1 MTLRRYQHD
10 AVEFLLPRRRA
21 FVVAPAG
28 SGKTI
33 MAAAAVARRV
43 EPGWTVGWLCNTIEQ
58 KQQAVAAISRV
69 EGPENVSFVVEC
81 AAARPDLS
89 ACQLVVVDEAHHAPA
104 DTWLASVRTAS
115 SAVVW
120 GFSATPWHDSD
131 ADRNKLVRDTFVD
144 FFAITRDKLLDE
156 GHLASGK
163 VWMHDLDAPGQYDR
177 DIEAQAAYEVIR
189 RVRRFP
195 GIPRF
200 EHERRV
206 RWQITQEFLQANEAR
221 NACSV
226 SLVQQEVSAGHSTL
240 VLVGSIEHGEKIAER
255 VGPEAVLVHSKLA
268 KKRRAQLIDEFRT
281 GERLILFATSLADEG
296 LDVPRASR
304 LVLLSGG
311 RSSGK
316 LEQRAGRVLRP
327 APGKTGGVIHDFLDA
342 GACFALA
349 QARARFKVYERLG
362 YAPEIVRPTCSD
374 DKV

>member
-1 MTLRRYQHD
+1 MQLRAYQRD

-43 EPGWTVGWLCNTIEQ
+43 EAGWTVGWLCNTVEQ

-69 EGPENVSFVVEC
+69 EGPENVSFIVEC

-89 ACQLVVVDEAHHAPA
+89 ACHLVVVDEAHHAPA
-104 DTWLASVRTAS
+104 DTWLASVRTAPK
-115 SAVVW
+115 AVLW

-131 ADRNKLVRDTFVD
+131 DERNKVLRETFSE
-144 FFAITRDKLLDE
+144 FFTITRDQLLDD
-156 GHLASGK
+156 GHLAPGK

-177 DIEAQAAYEVIR
+177 EIEAQAAFEVIR

-206 RWQITQEFLQANEAR
+206 RWQVTQEFLQANEAR
-221 NACSV
+221 NACAV
-226 SLVQQEVSAGHSTL
+226 ALTQQEVAAGHSTL
-240 VLVGSIEHGEKIAER
+240 VLVGSIEHGEKVAER

-268 KKRRAQLIDEFRT
+268 KKKRAALIDEFRS
-281 GERLILFATSLADEG
+281 GERLVLFATSLADEG

-327 APGKTGGVIHDFLDA
+327 APGKVGGVIHDFLDA

-349 QARARFKVYERLG
+349 QARARLRVYERLG
-362 YAPEIVRPTCSD
+362 YEPEIVRPTC
-374 DKV
+374 

>member
-1 MTLRRYQHD
+1 MNLRAYQRD
-10 AVEFLLPRRRA
+10 AIEFLLPRRRA

-33 MAAAAVARRV
+33 MAAAAVARRA
-43 EPGWTVGWLCNTIEQ
+43 EPGWLVGWLCNTIEQ
-58 KQQAVAAISRV
+58 KQQAITAISRV
-69 EGPENVSFVVEC
+69 EGPENVSFIVEC

-89 ACQLVVVDEAHHAPA
+89 SCQLVVVDEAHHAPA
-104 DTWLASVRTAS
+104 ETWLASVRTAGD
-115 SAVVW
+115 AVLW

-131 ADRNKLVRDTFVD
+131 VDRNKLVRDTFVD
-144 FFAITRDKLLDE
+144 FHTITRDLLLDD
-156 GHLASGK
+156 GHLAVGK

-177 DIEAQAAYEVIR
+177 EIEAQAAFEVIR
-189 RVRRFP
+189 RCRRFP

-206 RWQITQEFLQANEAR
+206 RWQVTQEFLQANEAR
-221 NACSV
+221 NACAV
-226 SLVQQEVSAGHSTL
+226 ALVLQEVAAGHSTL

-255 VGPEAVLVHSKLA
+255 VGPEAVLVHSQLA
-268 KKRRAQLIDEFRT
+268 KKRRAQLIEEFRS

-327 APGKTGGVIHDFLDA
+327 APGKSGGVIHDFLDA

-349 QARARFKVYERLG
+349 QARARFRVYERLG
-362 YAPEIVRPTCSD
+362 YEPEIVRPTC
-374 DKV
+374 